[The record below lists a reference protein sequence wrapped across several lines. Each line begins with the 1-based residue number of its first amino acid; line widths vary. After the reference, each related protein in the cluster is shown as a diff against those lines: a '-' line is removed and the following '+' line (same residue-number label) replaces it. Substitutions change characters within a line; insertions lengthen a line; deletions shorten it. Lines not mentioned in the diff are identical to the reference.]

1 MSTDGVID
9 RSTTEDTPIDPMAS
23 YKGRTVVWNL
33 CRGNHLGQRSCA
45 SAFTGR
51 TYGRNDLIKTLPDP
65 LRGGG
70 RPHMGLGLVAA
81 QVDVVVAAPI
91 PGNPEP
97 RGFAAEAL
105 DSGQAFGCAELG
117 PSSRPTRSRPLPHR
131 AWMRMPNLSS
141 VFRNCPVAREFS
153 RACDVE
159 NALLRPIVLGA
170 IEFAEPLVG
179 LKIGP
184 QVGQVHVEIAV
195 RQQRIAQRLENASLV
210 ATEMIGKDQIERFP
224 GFRLVFVVP

>member
-70 RPHMGLGLVAA
+70 RPHMGLGPSTRQVRIGIGMVAL
-81 QVDVVVAAPI
+81 AAP
-91 PGNPEP
+91 GE
-97 RGFAAEAL
+97 
-105 DSGQAFGCAELG
+105 
-117 PSSRPTRSRPLPHR
+117 
-131 AWMRMPNLSS
+131 
-141 VFRNCPVAREFS
+141 
-153 RACDVE
+153 
-159 NALLRPIVLGA
+159 
-170 IEFAEPLVG
+170 
-179 LKIGP
+179 
-184 QVGQVHVEIAV
+184 
-195 RQQRIAQRLENASLV
+195 
-210 ATEMIGKDQIERFP
+210 
-224 GFRLVFVVP
+224 RLVPLA